1 MNHIV
6 PDAISQVQQNL
17 LLSAQKLILTI
28 FCDLE
33 MYQKFCE

>member
-6 PDAISQVQQNL
+6 PDAISQVKQSL

-28 FCDLE
+28 FGGLE
-33 MYQKFCE
+33 MYQKPCE